1 MEARMRKCYFEDA
14 EVGYKTEGY
23 QHEVTESEIIEFAKA
38 WDPMPFHVDPVAAKE
53 SPYKGLTAS
62 GAHVYSIFVKLA
74 HKQERKMAVIAA
86 LGVENMKF
94 ANPVRPGDILHL
106 TGECIS
112 SRESTSKPDRGV
124 ATFQFKVVNQS
135 GTAVLD
141 LVQPLLLAK
150 RSSGLEVF
158 SKA

>member
-1 MEARMRKCYFEDA
+1 MNECYFEDA
-14 EVGYKTEGY
+14 VVGYVTEGY
-23 QHEVTESEIIEFAKA
+23 QHEVTESEIIEFAKI
-38 WDPMPFHVDPVAAKE
+38 WDPMPFHLDPIAAKE

-86 LGVENMKF
+86 LGVESMNF
-94 ANPVRPGDILHL
+94 SNPVRPGDVLHL
-106 TGECIS
+106 IGECIKA
-112 SRESTSKPDRGV
+112 RESASKPDRGIS
-124 ATFQFKVVNQS
+124 TFQFKVINQS
-135 GTAVLD
+135 GVTVLE

-150 RSSGLEVF
+150 RNSGLNVF